1 MDSEFVKKKRIG
13 EIFLEMGV
21 ITDVQLRA
29 GLERQAVVQ
38 KRIGEIL
45 VDNGLITEDD
55 VAYALAKQFGVQYFD
70 VDSLVLDPG
79 LMHEFSSTLITQEEF
94 LPVRKV
100 DNRLY
105 IAIHDPTDL
114 TVLDQIRVATQL
126 EVRYAV
132 GAKIKIKQKIESFYQ
147 DHGDNIAP
155 APGIQ
160 EPVVQPV
167 AAPEPES
174 ITPPVPAPP
183 PPAAP
188 VSYPPPPAPVYAEAA
203 PAPME
208 SVQPSPPP
216 EFLSIPEQSVHSS
229 RIAADIATEFIDAA
243 RSAQVEIT
251 FHMRA
256 GGTVKGLVASYDS
269 KVILL
274 IMRQKREI
282 VFWDAVSGASY
293 LLPGP

>member
-1 MDSEFVKKKRIG
+1 MESEFVKKKRIG

-70 VDSLVLDPG
+70 VDSLVLDPD
-79 LMHEFSSTLITQEEF
+79 LMQEFDQKLITQEEF

-132 GAKIKIKQKIESFYQ
+132 GAESKIKKKFEDFYRDQ
-147 DHGDNIAP
+147 SGSVAP
-155 APGIQ
+155 SPGLQ

-167 AAPEPES
+167 AAPAPKP
-174 ITPPVPAPP
+174 IAPPVPEPP

-188 VSYPPPPAPVYAEAA
+188 VSSPLPQAPIYAEAA

-208 SVQPSPPP
+208 PQPFPSP
-216 EFLSIPEQSVHSS
+216 EFLAVPEQPVQTS
-229 RIAADIATEFIDAA
+229 RPTADIATEFIDAA

-251 FHMRA
+251 FYTRT

-269 KVILL
+269 KAILL

-282 VFWDAVSGASY
+282 IFWDAVSGASY
-293 LLPGP
+293 LLPGA